1 VIREAG
7 LADVARIVAL
17 IGDVAA
23 ENRWVRAEVP
33 FDAAA
38 RERTMTQRMSG
49 GELIAFVAEAGDAL
63 AGQLSLR
70 VRDGRAAFGM
80 VVAAAHRRRGIG
92 RQLVAAA
99 IVKARERAVS
109 AIEIE
114 VYAHNRA
121 ALALYRS
128 LGFVRYGEPAPEAR
142 RSGERWTIVRMR
154 HELG

>member
-7 LADVARIVAL
+7 PADVARIVAL

-33 FDAAA
+33 FDTAA
-38 RERTMTQRMSG
+38 RERITTQRMST
-49 GELIAFVAEAGDAL
+49 GELVAFVAEAGEEL

-70 VRDGRAAFGM
+70 IRDGRAVFGM
-80 VVAAAHRRRGIG
+80 VVAAAHRRRGVG
-92 RQLVAAA
+92 RRLVAAA
-99 IVKARERAVS
+99 IAKARERGVS

-114 VYAHNRA
+114 VYTHNRA

-154 HELG
+154 YDVG